1 MTKKEQFQTAEAIW
15 AGTDNQTAADN
26 YETIRKYYEYANA
39 GKWDAWCD
47 LFTDDMVMDEQLA
60 GNIVGLA
67 TLRPMMAGMG
77 QAYAKFQNV
86 LKSMVVEGD
95 EGAVVSHIS
104 ALAAKYPTEA
114 IEADV
119 MNFFRFRNGKIS
131 YMRNVHDSK
140 PFAPFLRQIS
150 GG

>member
-1 MTKKEQFQTAEAIW
+1 MTSKENFRKAEAIW
-15 AGTDNQTAADN
+15 SGTDDTAVMEN
-26 YETIRKYYEYANA
+26 HETIRKYYEYANA
-39 GKWDAWCD
+39 GLWKDWCD

-60 GNIVGLA
+60 GRIVGLA
-67 TLRPMMAGMG
+67 TLRPMMDGMG

-86 LKSMVVEGD
+86 LKSMVVEGN

-104 ALAAKYPTEA
+104 AAASKYPNEP

-119 MNFFRFRNGKIS
+119 MNFFRFRDGKIS

>member
-1 MTKKEQFQTAEAIW
+1 M
-15 AGTDNQTAADN
+15 DNHDI
-26 YETIRKYYEYANA
+26 IRKYYEYANA

-47 LFTDDMVMDEQLA
+47 LFADDMVMDEQLA
-60 GNIVGLA
+60 GRIEGLA

-77 QAYAKFQNV
+77 QAYAKFENR
-86 LKSMVVEGD
+86 LKEMVVEGD
-95 EGAVVSHIS
+95 KGAVVSHIS
-104 ALAAKYPTEA
+104 ACAAKYPDEP

-119 MNFFRFRNGKIS
+119 MNYFTFKDGKIS

-140 PFAPFLRQIS
+140 PFAPFIRQVS